1 MIDTIPGAVT
11 STPTAALVLDVV
23 LVVVLV
29 AQAVTGWR
37 QGLLVGVASLGG
49 FAVGLI
55 GGGLLVVQILGDD
68 RTGPLRLLVVLGGG
82 LVAGLVLQALGVAAA
97 WALHRRMESR
107 SWKVIDTVVGTVA
120 AVLAAA
126 TVVWVLSWGLR
137 TAPLPGLGRTVT
149 ESRVVT
155 ALDAV
160 APLSVQR
167 AADRF
172 FAQVSGEWFPRVF
185 AGGQESI
192 RPVDEPDA
200 GILAEPAVQAAAASV
215 VKVRGV
221 ATACDRPQE
230 GSGFVLDEGTVVTNA
245 HVVAGMP
252 EPGVQV
258 AGTGRFLPATVVAFD
273 PLRDV
278 AVLAVPDIEGSG
290 LPLRDGAGGREGEAV
305 AVAGFPDDG
314 SYVVGAGRIR
324 EQITA
329 VGDDIYGVPGAR
341 REVYSLRATVRP
353 GNSGGPVLSAAGE
366 VVGLVFARSTTDPTT
381 GYALTVGELQDA
393 LSAELPAGAA
403 ADAPPVD
410 VGGCAVG

>member
-1 MIDTIPGAVT
+1 VIDALTGVVGGG
-11 STPTAALVLDVV
+11 STASLVVDVV
-23 LVVVLV
+23 LVVVLL

-49 FAVGLI
+49 FALGLI
-55 GGGLLVVQILGDD
+55 GGGLLVVQLLGDE
-68 RTGPLRLLVVLGGG
+68 RTGPLRLLAVLGGG
-82 LVAGLVLQALGVAAA
+82 LVAGLVLQAVGVAAA
-97 WALHRRMESR
+97 WALRRRVESR
-107 SWKVIDTVVGTVA
+107 SVRVLDTAVGTVV

-126 TVVWVLSWGLR
+126 TVVWVLSWGVR
-137 TAPLPGLGRTVT
+137 TAPLPGLGQAVT
-149 ESRVVT
+149 DSRVVA

-160 APLSVQR
+160 APLPVER

-230 GSGFVLDEGTVVTNA
+230 GSGFVLDDGTVVTNA

-273 PLRDV
+273 PRRDV
-278 AVLAVPDIEGSG
+278 AVLAVPDVAGPG
-290 LPLRDGAGGREGEAV
+290 LPLRAGARDEEPV
-305 AVAGFPDDG
+305 AVAGFPGDG

-324 EQITA
+324 EQVTA

-341 REVYSLRATVRP
+341 RDVYSLRATIRP

-381 GYALTVGELQDA
+381 GYALTVDELQDTLA
-393 LSAELPAGAA
+393 AELPDGAA
-403 ADAPPVD
+403 EAPPVD